1 MLTDEQKR
9 LRKTGI
15 TSTDA
20 VKIMSGHVAEVY
32 LDKISDEIA
41 PDSDDETARAG
52 RHAERMIVDMWNESQ
67 PISRGYSLSEV
78 GTVRNEERPWMIATP
93 DRIVS
98 RSASD
103 DLPAVLAEVVEKFA
117 VAEIKNL
124 TPMSPHRYKYTDDD
138 AALKDIIQ
146 SLWHC
151 AVTDLNEFFILAM
164 FDGWRLKEYRY
175 AIDSEQRRLQNIIY
189 ERCKYVWFEVILQ
202 RRYDLIETEP
212 HPEFVKLIERENAPR
227 TGAVLTE
234 IDARLQGVVAEW
246 MELSSQSAEMNLRL
260 AMLENEIKR
269 AMAENVAM
277 VDAEGKTIAT
287 WKPNKNGVRV
297 FRRVAVDREK
307 KDTL

>member
-1 MLTDEQKR
+1 MLTDEQKL

-52 RHAERMIVDMWNESQ
+52 RHAERMIVDMWYEGMPNSHALT
-67 PISRGYSLSEV
+67 LSEC
-78 GTVRNEERPWMIATP
+78 GTVKSKKESWMIATP
-93 DRIVS
+93 DRLVY
-98 RSASD
+98 RNAKD
-103 DLPAVLAEVVEKFA
+103 FA

-124 TPMSPHRYKYTDDD
+124 TPMSPHRYKYNDDD

-151 AVTDLNEFFILAM
+151 AVTELDEFFILAM

-175 AIDSEQRRLQNIIY
+175 VIDDEQRRLQNIIY
-189 ERCKYVWFEVILQ
+189 ERCKHVWFEVIFP

-227 TGAVLTE
+227 YGAVLTE

-246 MELSSQSAEMNLRL
+246 MEISEKSAEMNLRL

-297 FRRVAVDREK
+297 FRRVAVNREK